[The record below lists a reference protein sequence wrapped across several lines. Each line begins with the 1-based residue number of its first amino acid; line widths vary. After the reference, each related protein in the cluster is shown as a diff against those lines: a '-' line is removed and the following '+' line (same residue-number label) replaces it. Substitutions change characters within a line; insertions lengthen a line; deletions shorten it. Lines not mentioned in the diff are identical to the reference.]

1 MHGTMLREGRSIIP
15 IQRMLKN
22 YFKTAIRNL
31 LRQKSISLINLAGL
45 TLGIS
50 SSLVLFLM
58 VAYMSS
64 YDSFVTKRD
73 RIYRVVDQSRGNNGT
88 DYQAGVPTVLPDA
101 FRNDFPEA
109 EEVVFI
115 SGGSSDLII
124 IPQRNGELKKI
135 QEEQGI
141 AFTEPGYFKL
151 FDRTIIQGIAT
162 QAIDEPNEA
171 IISVSAAK
179 KYFGK
184 EDVIGEVLKFEDAE
198 YNIKAV
204 MEDAHPNTDF
214 PFNLLLSYSTI
225 KKQRE
230 QSGWNSIW
238 SGEQCYF
245 LLKEGESIAKVESR
259 LPAFTKKYLG
269 ADDPDKTEF
278 ITQPLTEMH
287 FDERFDTYS
296 FNTVSRTTLVAFSV
310 IALILIVTASINFI
324 NLSTAEAIKRSKEV
338 GVRKSLG
345 STRGQLVLQF
355 LGETTLVTVVAVLLS
370 LALTQFALAF
380 INPFMEMKLVLD
392 FATDTTLWIYIVS
405 VTILVSVFSGLYPAF
420 VVSGFKP
427 TQALKNLISNR
438 NSSGYVL
445 RKGLVVMQ
453 FFISQLLIIGT
464 IVIIAQMKYYQNK
477 DLGFAKDAILVVP
490 IPEKEKPSAIT
501 GASSK
506 MRTLREEMAR
516 VPGVELASLSSAPP
530 SSGNVSGTNF
540 HLLGSEEEYSTQ
552 VKQIDGHYIDLYKL
566 HLLEGQNVADLDTA
580 NGFIINEKLAHIAG
594 FANPGDMMGKV
605 IHVWGKDYPVVG
617 IVKDFHTVSLRSP
630 IEATVLFNR
639 ISGYENLALKVKMSE
654 AQNVIAQL
662 KTKWEAAYPEHLF
675 EYEFLDEN
683 IREFYDGEQRMSILL
698 SVFTSMAIFIG
709 CLGLFGLATFMANQ
723 KTKEIGVRK
732 VLGASV
738 ESIIMMF
745 SKEYLKLIVLGFVL
759 AAPAG
764 WFFMGKFLDE
774 FAYKIEVGPQVF
786 LLTLGI
792 TLLIAIVTVGYRSF
806 RAATVNPVNSLRSE

>member
-1 MHGTMLREGRSIIP
+1 
-15 IQRMLKN
+15 MLKN

-45 TLGIS
+45 TLGIT

-73 RIYRVVDQSRGNNGT
+73 RIYRVVNQSEGNNGT

-115 SGGSSDLII
+115 SDGSSDLVL

-135 QEEQGI
+135 QEEEGI

-151 FDRTIIQGIAT
+151 FDRAILQGIAA

-171 IISVSAAK
+171 IISVGLAK

-184 EDVIGEVLKFEDAE
+184 EDVVGEVLKFDDAE
-198 YNIKAV
+198 YSIKAV
-204 MEDAHPNTDF
+204 MENAHSNTDF

-230 QSGWNSIW
+230 ESGWNSIW

-245 LLKEGESIAKVESR
+245 LLKEGESIAKVDSR
-259 LPAFTKKYLG
+259 MPAFTKKYIG
-269 ADDPDKTEF
+269 ADDPDKTQF
-278 ITQPLTEMH
+278 LTQALTEMH

-310 IALILIVTASINFI
+310 IALILIITASINFI

-345 STRGQLVLQF
+345 STRGQLVFQF

-370 LALTQFALAF
+370 LALTQFALTF
-380 INPFMEMKLVLD
+380 INPFMEMELALN
-392 FATDTTLWIYIVS
+392 FAKDTMLWIYIVS
-405 VTILVSVFSGLYPAF
+405 VTVVVAVFSGLYPAF

-438 NSSGYVL
+438 NSSGYML
-445 RKGLVVMQ
+445 RRGLVVMQ

-464 IVIIAQMKYYQNK
+464 IVIVSQMKYYQSK

-490 IPEKEKPSAIT
+490 IPEHEKPVT
-501 GASSK
+501 GGDASSK

-516 VPGVELASLSSAPP
+516 IPGVELASLSSAPP
-530 SSGNVSGTNF
+530 SSGSVSGTNF
-540 HLLGSEEEYSTQ
+540 RLQGSDEEHSTQ
-552 VKQIDGHYIDLYKL
+552 VKQIDGNYIDLYKL
-566 HLLEGQNVADLDTA
+566 QLLEGQNVADLDTA
-580 NGFIINEKLAHIAG
+580 TGFVVNEKLAHIAG
-594 FANPGDMMGKV
+594 FANPNDMLGKV
-605 IHVWGKDYPVVG
+605 IRVWRKEYPVVG

-654 AQNVIAQL
+654 AQNIIAQL
-662 KTKWEAAYPEHLF
+662 KTKWEATYPEHLF
-675 EYEFLDEN
+675 QYEFLDEN
-683 IREFYDGEQRMSILL
+683 IREFYEGEQRMSILL
-698 SVFTSMAIFIG
+698 SVFTGMAIFIG

-745 SKEYLKLIVLGFVL
+745 SKEYLKLILLGFVL
-759 AAPAG
+759 AAPVG

-774 FAYKIEVGPQVF
+774 FAYKIDVGPQVF

-792 TLLIAIVTVGYRSF
+792 TLLIAVVTVGYRSF
-806 RAATVNPVNSLRSE
+806 RAATVNPVRSLRSE

>member
-1 MHGTMLREGRSIIP
+1 
-15 IQRMLKN
+15 MLKN

-45 TLGIS
+45 TLGIT

-73 RIYRVVDQSRGNNGT
+73 RIYRVVNQSEGNSGT

-115 SGGSSDLII
+115 SGGSSDLVL

-135 QEEQGI
+135 QEEEGI

-151 FDRTIIQGIAT
+151 FDRAILQGIAA

-171 IISVSAAK
+171 IISAGLAK
-179 KYFGK
+179 KYFGR
-184 EDVIGEVLKFEDAE
+184 EDVVGEVLKFDDAE
-198 YNIKAV
+198 YSIKAV
-204 MEDAHPNTDF
+204 MENAHANTDF

-230 QSGWNSIW
+230 ESGWNSIW

-245 LLKEGESIAKVESR
+245 LLKEGESIAKVDSR
-259 LPAFTKKYLG
+259 MPAFTKKYIG
-269 ADDPDKTEF
+269 ADDPDKTQF
-278 ITQPLTEMH
+278 LTQALTEMH

-310 IALILIVTASINFI
+310 IALILIITASINFI

-345 STRGQLVLQF
+345 STRGQLVFQF

-370 LALTQFALAF
+370 LALTQFALTF
-380 INPFMEMKLVLD
+380 INPFMEMELELN
-392 FATDTTLWIYIVS
+392 FAKDTMLWVYIVS
-405 VTILVSVFSGLYPAF
+405 VTVVVAVFSGLYPAF

-445 RKGLVVMQ
+445 RRGLVVMQ

-464 IVIIAQMKYYQNK
+464 IVIVSQMKYYQSK
-477 DLGFAKDAILVVP
+477 DLGFAKDGILVVP
-490 IPEKEKPSAIT
+490 IPEHEKPVT
-501 GASSK
+501 GSDASSK

-516 VPGVELASLSSAPP
+516 IPGVELASLSSAPP
-530 SSGNVSGTNF
+530 SSGSVSGTNF
-540 HLLGSEEEYSTQ
+540 RLQGSDEEHSTQ
-552 VKQIDGHYIDLYKL
+552 VKQIDGNYIDLYKL
-566 HLLEGQNVADLDTA
+566 QLLEGQNVADLDTA
-580 NGFIINEKLAHIAG
+580 TGFVVNEKLAHIAG
-594 FANPGDMMGKV
+594 FANPNDILGKV
-605 IHVWGKDYPVVG
+605 IRVWRKEYPVVG

-654 AQNVIAQL
+654 AQNIIAQL

-675 EYEFLDEN
+675 QYEFLDEN
-683 IREFYDGEQRMSILL
+683 IREFYEGEQRMSILL
-698 SVFTSMAIFIG
+698 SIFTCMAIFIG

-745 SKEYLKLIVLGFVL
+745 SKEYLKLILLGFVL
-759 AAPAG
+759 AAPVG

-792 TLLIAIVTVGYRSF
+792 TLLIAVVTVGYRSF
-806 RAATVNPVNSLRSE
+806 RAATVNPVSSLRSE

>member
-1 MHGTMLREGRSIIP
+1 MLR
-15 IQRMLKN
+15 N
-22 YFKTAIRNL
+22 YLKTAIRNL
-31 LRQKSISLINLAGL
+31 LRQKSISIINLAGL
-45 TLGIS
+45 TLGIT

-58 VAYMSS
+58 IAYMSS

-115 SGGSSDLII
+115 SDGSSDLVI
-124 IPQRNGELKKI
+124 IPQPNGELKKI
-135 QEEQGI
+135 QEEEGI

-151 FDRTIIQGIAT
+151 FDRTIIQGLAA

-171 IISVSAAK
+171 IISAGLAK

-198 YNIKAV
+198 YSIKAV
-204 MEDAHPNTDF
+204 MENARPNTDF

-230 QSGWNSIW
+230 ESGWNSIW

-245 LLKEGESIAKVESR
+245 LLKENESIAKVNSR
-259 LPAFTKKYLG
+259 MPAFTKKYIG

-278 ITQPLTEMH
+278 LTQPLTEMH

-345 STRGQLVLQF
+345 STRGQLILQF
-355 LGETTLVTVVAVLLS
+355 LGETTLVTTVAVLLS
-370 LALTQFALAF
+370 LALTQFALTF
-380 INPFMEMKLVLD
+380 INPFMEMKLVLN
-392 FATDTTLWIYIVS
+392 FATDSTLWIYIVS
-405 VTILVSVFSGLYPAF
+405 VTVIVSVFSGLYPAF

-445 RKGLVVMQ
+445 RRGLVVMQ

-464 IVIIAQMKYYQNK
+464 IVIVSQMKYYQSK

-490 IPEKEKPSAIT
+490 IPEHEKPGT
-501 GASSK
+501 NASSK
-506 MRTLREEMAR
+506 MRTLREEMLR
-516 VPGVELASLSSAPP
+516 VPGVEIASLSSAPP
-530 SSGNVSGTNF
+530 SSGSVSGTNF
-540 HLLGSEEEYSTQ
+540 RLQGSDEEHSTQ
-552 VKQIDGHYIDLYKL
+552 VKQIDGNYIDLYKL
-566 HLLEGQNVADLDTA
+566 QLLEGQNVADLDTA
-580 NGFIINEKLAHIAG
+580 TGFIVNEKLAHIAG

-605 IHVWGKDYPVVG
+605 IRVWRKEYPVVG

-639 ISGYENLALKVKMSE
+639 ISGYENLALKVKMGE

-675 EYEFLDEN
+675 EYQFLDEN

-698 SVFTSMAIFIG
+698 SAFTGMAIFIG

-745 SKEYLKLIVLGFVL
+745 SKEYLKLIVLGFAL
-759 AAPAG
+759 AAPVG

-774 FAYKIEVGPQVF
+774 FAYKIEVGPEVF

-806 RAATVNPVNSLRSE
+806 RAATINPVSSLRSE

>member
-1 MHGTMLREGRSIIP
+1 
-15 IQRMLKN
+15 MLKN

-45 TLGIS
+45 TLGIT

-73 RIYRVVDQSRGNNGT
+73 RIYRVVNQSEGNNGT

-115 SGGSSDLII
+115 SDGSSDLVL

-135 QEEQGI
+135 QEEEGI

-151 FDRTIIQGIAT
+151 FDRVILQGIAA

-171 IISVSAAK
+171 IISVGLAK

-184 EDVIGEVLKFEDAE
+184 EDVVGEVLKFDDAE
-198 YNIKAV
+198 YSIKAV
-204 MEDAHPNTDF
+204 MENAHSNTDF

-230 QSGWNSIW
+230 ESGWNSIW

-245 LLKEGESIAKVESR
+245 LLKEGESIAKVDSR
-259 LPAFTKKYLG
+259 MPAFTKKYIG
-269 ADDPDKTEF
+269 ADDPDKTQF
-278 ITQPLTEMH
+278 LTQALTEMH

-310 IALILIVTASINFI
+310 IALILIITASINFI

-345 STRGQLVLQF
+345 STRGQLVFQF

-370 LALTQFALAF
+370 LALTQFALTF
-380 INPFMEMKLVLD
+380 INPFMEMELALN
-392 FATDTTLWIYIVS
+392 FAKDTMLWIYIVS
-405 VTILVSVFSGLYPAF
+405 VTVVVAVFSGLYPAF

-438 NSSGYVL
+438 NSSGYML
-445 RKGLVVMQ
+445 RRGLVVMQ

-464 IVIIAQMKYYQNK
+464 IVIVSQMKYYQSK

-490 IPEKEKPSAIT
+490 IPEHEKPVT
-501 GASSK
+501 GGDASSK

-516 VPGVELASLSSAPP
+516 IPGVELASLSSAPP
-530 SSGNVSGTNF
+530 SSGSVSGTNF
-540 HLLGSEEEYSTQ
+540 RLQGSDEEHSTQ
-552 VKQIDGHYIDLYKL
+552 VKQIDGNYIDLYKL
-566 HLLEGQNVADLDTA
+566 QLLEGQNVADLDTA
-580 NGFIINEKLAHIAG
+580 TGFVVNEKLAHIAG
-594 FANPGDMMGKV
+594 FANPNDMLGKV
-605 IHVWGKDYPVVG
+605 IRVWRKEYPVVG

-654 AQNVIAQL
+654 AQNIIAQL
-662 KTKWEAAYPEHLF
+662 KTKWEATYPEHLF
-675 EYEFLDEN
+675 QYEFLDEN
-683 IREFYDGEQRMSILL
+683 IREFYEGEQRMSILL
-698 SVFTSMAIFIG
+698 SVFTGMAIFIG

-745 SKEYLKLIVLGFVL
+745 SKEYLKLILLGFVL
-759 AAPAG
+759 AAPVG

-774 FAYKIEVGPQVF
+774 FAYKIDVGPQVF

-792 TLLIAIVTVGYRSF
+792 TLLIAVVTVGYRSF
-806 RAATVNPVNSLRSE
+806 RAATVNPVRSLRSE

>member
-1 MHGTMLREGRSIIP
+1 
-15 IQRMLKN
+15 MLKN

-45 TLGIS
+45 TLGIT

-73 RIYRVVDQSRGNNGT
+73 RIYRVVNQSEGNNGT

-115 SGGSSDLII
+115 SDGSSDLVL

-135 QEEQGI
+135 QEEEGI

-151 FDRTIIQGIAT
+151 FDRVILQGIAA

-171 IISVSAAK
+171 IISVGLAK

-184 EDVIGEVLKFEDAE
+184 EDVVGEVLKFDDAE
-198 YNIKAV
+198 YSIKAV
-204 MEDAHPNTDF
+204 MENAHSNTDF

-230 QSGWNSIW
+230 ESGWNSIW

-245 LLKEGESIAKVESR
+245 LLKEGESIAKVDSR
-259 LPAFTKKYLG
+259 MPAFTKKYIG
-269 ADDPDKTEF
+269 ADDPDKTQF
-278 ITQPLTEMH
+278 LTQALTEMH

-310 IALILIVTASINFI
+310 IALILIITASINFI

-345 STRGQLVLQF
+345 STRGQLVFQF

-370 LALTQFALAF
+370 LALTQFALTF
-380 INPFMEMKLVLD
+380 INPFMEMELALN
-392 FATDTTLWIYIVS
+392 FAKDTMLWIYIVS
-405 VTILVSVFSGLYPAF
+405 VTVVVAVFSGLYPAF

-438 NSSGYVL
+438 NSSGYML
-445 RKGLVVMQ
+445 RRGLVVMQ

-464 IVIIAQMKYYQNK
+464 IVIVSQMKYYQSK

-490 IPEKEKPSAIT
+490 IPEHEKPVT
-501 GASSK
+501 GGDASSK

-516 VPGVELASLSSAPP
+516 IPGVELASLSSAPP
-530 SSGNVSGTNF
+530 SSGSVSGTNF
-540 HLLGSEEEYSTQ
+540 RLQGSDEEHSTQ
-552 VKQIDGHYIDLYKL
+552 VKQIDGNYIDLYKL
-566 HLLEGQNVADLDTA
+566 QLLEGQNVADLDTA
-580 NGFIINEKLAHIAG
+580 TGFVVNEKLAHIAG
-594 FANPGDMMGKV
+594 FANPNDMLGKV
-605 IHVWGKDYPVVG
+605 IRVWRKEYPVVG

-654 AQNVIAQL
+654 AQNIIAQL
-662 KTKWEAAYPEHLF
+662 KTKWEATYPEHLF
-675 EYEFLDEN
+675 QYEFLDEN
-683 IREFYDGEQRMSILL
+683 IREFYEGEQRMSILL
-698 SVFTSMAIFIG
+698 SVFNGMAIFIG

-745 SKEYLKLIVLGFVL
+745 SKEYLKLILLGFVL
-759 AAPAG
+759 AAPVG

-774 FAYKIEVGPQVF
+774 FAYKIDVGPQVF

-792 TLLIAIVTVGYRSF
+792 TLLIAVVTVGYRSF
-806 RAATVNPVNSLRSE
+806 RAATVNPVRSLRSE

>member
-1 MHGTMLREGRSIIP
+1 MLR
-15 IQRMLKN
+15 N
-22 YFKTAIRNL
+22 YLKTAIRNL
-31 LRQKSISLINLAGL
+31 LRQKSISIINLAGL
-45 TLGIS
+45 TLGIT

-64 YDSFVTKRD
+64 YDSFVKKRD
-73 RIYRVVDQSRGNNGT
+73 RIYRVVNQSQGNNGT
-88 DYQAGVPTVLPDA
+88 DYQAGVPTVLPGA

-109 EEVVFI
+109 EEVLFI
-115 SGGSSDLII
+115 SNGSTDLVI

-135 QEEQGI
+135 QEEQI

-151 FDRTIIQGIAT
+151 FDRAIILGIAA

-171 IISVSAAK
+171 IISTTLAK

-184 EDVIGEVLKFEDAE
+184 EDAIGEVLKYEDAE
-198 YNIKAV
+198 YSIKAV
-204 MEDAHPNTDF
+204 MEDAPSNTDF

-230 QSGWNSIW
+230 EEGWNSIW

-245 LLKEGESIAKVESR
+245 LLREGESIAKVDNR
-259 LPAFTKKYLG
+259 LPAFTKKYIG

-296 FNTVSRTTLVAFSV
+296 SNTVSRTTLVAFSV

-392 FATDTTLWIYIVS
+392 FAADTTLWIYIVS
-405 VTILVSVFSGLYPAF
+405 VTVLVSVFSGLYPAF

-464 IVIIAQMKYYQNK
+464 IVIIGQMKYYQSK

-490 IPEKEKPSAIT
+490 IPEKEKPSAS
-501 GASSK
+501 GK
-506 MRTLREEMAR
+506 MRTLREDMAR
-516 VPGVELASLSSAPP
+516 IPGVELASLCSAPP

-540 HLLGSEEEYSTQ
+540 HLQGSDQEYSTQ
-552 VKQIDGHYIDLYKL
+552 VKQVDGNYIDLYKL
-566 HLLEGQNVADLDTA
+566 HLLEGQNIADLDTA
-580 NGFIINEKLAHIAG
+580 TGFVINEKLAHIAG
-594 FANPGDMMGKV
+594 FANPGDMVGKV
-605 IHVWGKDYPVVG
+605 IHLWGKDYPVVG

-654 AQNVIAQL
+654 AQNIIAQL

-675 EYEFLDEN
+675 EYQFLDEN

-745 SKEYLKLIVLGFVL
+745 SKEYLKLILLGFVL
-759 AAPAG
+759 AAPVG

-786 LLTLGI
+786 ILTLGI

-806 RAATVNPVNSLRSE
+806 RAATVNPVSSLRSE

>member
-1 MHGTMLREGRSIIP
+1 
-15 IQRMLKN
+15 MLKN

-45 TLGIS
+45 TLGIT

-73 RIYRVVDQSRGNNGT
+73 RIYRVVNQSEGNNGT

-115 SGGSSDLII
+115 SDGSSDLVL

-135 QEEQGI
+135 QEEEGI

-151 FDRTIIQGIAT
+151 FDRAILQGIAA

-171 IISVSAAK
+171 IISVGLAK

-184 EDVIGEVLKFEDAE
+184 EDVVGEVLKFDDAE
-198 YNIKAV
+198 YSIKAV
-204 MEDAHPNTDF
+204 MENAHSNTDF

-230 QSGWNSIW
+230 ESGWNSIW

-245 LLKEGESIAKVESR
+245 LLKEGESIAKVDSR
-259 LPAFTKKYLG
+259 MPAFTKKYIG
-269 ADDPDKTEF
+269 ADDPDKTQF
-278 ITQPLTEMH
+278 LTQALTEMH

-310 IALILIVTASINFI
+310 IALILIITASINFI

-345 STRGQLVLQF
+345 STRGQLVFQF
-355 LGETTLVTVVAVLLS
+355 LGDTTLVTVVAVLLS
-370 LALTQFALAF
+370 LALTQFALTF
-380 INPFMEMKLVLD
+380 INPFMEMELALN
-392 FATDTTLWIYIVS
+392 FAKDTMLWIYIVS
-405 VTILVSVFSGLYPAF
+405 VTVVVAVFSGLYPAF

-438 NSSGYVL
+438 NSSGYML
-445 RKGLVVMQ
+445 RRGLVVMQ

-464 IVIIAQMKYYQNK
+464 IVIVSQMKYYQSK

-490 IPEKEKPSAIT
+490 IPEHEKPVT
-501 GASSK
+501 GGDASSK

-516 VPGVELASLSSAPP
+516 IPGVELASLSSAPP
-530 SSGNVSGTNF
+530 SSGSVSGTNF
-540 HLLGSEEEYSTQ
+540 RLQGSDEEHSTQ
-552 VKQIDGHYIDLYKL
+552 VKQIDGNYIDLYKL
-566 HLLEGQNVADLDTA
+566 QLLEGQNVADLDTA
-580 NGFIINEKLAHIAG
+580 TGFVVNEKLAHIAG
-594 FANPGDMMGKV
+594 FANPNDMLGKV
-605 IHVWGKDYPVVG
+605 IRVWRKEYPVVG

-654 AQNVIAQL
+654 AQNIIAQL
-662 KTKWEAAYPEHLF
+662 KTKWEATYPEHLF
-675 EYEFLDEN
+675 QYEFLDEN
-683 IREFYDGEQRMSILL
+683 IREFYEGEQRMSILL
-698 SVFTSMAIFIG
+698 SVFTGMAIFIG

-745 SKEYLKLIVLGFVL
+745 SKEYLKLILLGFVL
-759 AAPAG
+759 AAPVG

-774 FAYKIEVGPQVF
+774 FAYKIDVGPQVF

-792 TLLIAIVTVGYRSF
+792 TLLIAVVTVGYRSF
-806 RAATVNPVNSLRSE
+806 RAATVNPVRSLRSE

>member
-1 MHGTMLREGRSIIP
+1 
-15 IQRMLKN
+15 MLKN

-45 TLGIS
+45 TLGIT

-73 RIYRVVDQSRGNNGT
+73 RIYRVVNQSEGNNGT

-115 SGGSSDLII
+115 SDGSSDLVL

-135 QEEQGI
+135 QEEEGI

-151 FDRTIIQGIAT
+151 FDRVILQGIAA

-171 IISVSAAK
+171 IISVGLAK

-184 EDVIGEVLKFEDAE
+184 EDVVGEVLKFDDAE
-198 YNIKAV
+198 YSIKAV
-204 MEDAHPNTDF
+204 MENAHSNTDF

-230 QSGWNSIW
+230 ESGWNSIW

-245 LLKEGESIAKVESR
+245 LLKEGESIAKVDSR
-259 LPAFTKKYLG
+259 MPAFTKKYIG
-269 ADDPDKTEF
+269 ADDPDKTQF
-278 ITQPLTEMH
+278 LTQALTEMH

-310 IALILIVTASINFI
+310 IALILIITASINFI

-345 STRGQLVLQF
+345 STRGQLVFQF

-370 LALTQFALAF
+370 LALTQFALTF
-380 INPFMEMKLVLD
+380 INPFMEMELALN
-392 FATDTTLWIYIVS
+392 FAKDTMLWIYIVS
-405 VTILVSVFSGLYPAF
+405 VTVVVAVFSGLYPAF

-438 NSSGYVL
+438 NSSGYML
-445 RKGLVVMQ
+445 RRGLVVMQ

-464 IVIIAQMKYYQNK
+464 IVIVSQMKYYQSK

-490 IPEKEKPSAIT
+490 IPEHEKPVT
-501 GASSK
+501 GGDASSK

-516 VPGVELASLSSAPP
+516 IPGVELASLSSAPP
-530 SSGNVSGTNF
+530 SSGSVSGTNF
-540 HLLGSEEEYSTQ
+540 RLQGSDEEHSTQ
-552 VKQIDGHYIDLYKL
+552 VKQIDGNYIDLYKL
-566 HLLEGQNVADLDTA
+566 QLLEGQNVADLDTA
-580 NGFIINEKLAHIAG
+580 TGFVVNEKLAHIAG
-594 FANPGDMMGKV
+594 FANPNDMLGKV
-605 IHVWGKDYPVVG
+605 IRVWRKEYPVVG

-654 AQNVIAQL
+654 AQNIIAQL
-662 KTKWEAAYPEHLF
+662 KTKWEATYPEHLF
-675 EYEFLDEN
+675 QYEFLDEN
-683 IREFYDGEQRMSILL
+683 ICEFYEGEQRMSILL
-698 SVFTSMAIFIG
+698 SVFTGMAIFIG

-745 SKEYLKLIVLGFVL
+745 SKEYLKLILLGFVL
-759 AAPAG
+759 AAPVG

-774 FAYKIEVGPQVF
+774 FAYKIDVGPQVF

-792 TLLIAIVTVGYRSF
+792 TLLIAVVTVGYRSF
-806 RAATVNPVNSLRSE
+806 RAATVNPVRSLRSE

>member
-1 MHGTMLREGRSIIP
+1 
-15 IQRMLKN
+15 MLKN
-22 YFKTAIRNL
+22 YLKTAIRNL
-31 LRQKSISLINLAGL
+31 LRQKSISIINLSGL
-45 TLGIS
+45 TLGIT

-64 YDSFVTKRD
+64 YDNFVTKRD
-73 RIYRVVDQSRGNNGT
+73 RIYRVVNQSKGNNGT
-88 DYQAGVPTVLPDA
+88 DYQSGVPTVLPEA

-115 SGGSSDLII
+115 SDGSSELVL
-124 IPQRNGELKKI
+124 IPQRNGEVKKI
-135 QEEQGI
+135 QQDEGI

-151 FDRTIIQGIAT
+151 FDRTIIQGIAA

-171 IISVSAAK
+171 IISTGFAK

-198 YNIKAV
+198 YTIKAV
-204 MEDAHPNTDF
+204 MEDARPNTDF
-214 PFNLLLSYSTI
+214 PFDLLLSYSTI

-230 QSGWNSIW
+230 EAGWNSIW

-259 LPAFTKKYLG
+259 LPAFTKKYIG

-278 ITQPLTEMH
+278 KAQSLAEMH

-296 FNTVSRTTLVAFSV
+296 FNTVSRTTLVAFSI

-345 STRGQLVLQF
+345 STRGQLILQF

-370 LALTQFALAF
+370 LALTELALTF
-380 INPFMEMKLVLD
+380 INPFMEMKLALN
-392 FATDTTLWIYIVS
+392 FATDTALWVYIVS
-405 VTILVSVFSGLYPAF
+405 VTVVVSVFSGLYPAF

-427 TQALKNLISNR
+427 TQALKNLINNR

-445 RKGLVVMQ
+445 RKGLVVTQ

-464 IVIIAQMKYYQNK
+464 IVIVGQMKYYQNK
-477 DLGFAKDAILVVP
+477 DLGFAKDAILMVP
-490 IPEKEKPSAIT
+490 IPEKEKPSATT

-516 VPGVELASLSSAPP
+516 IPGVELASLSSAPP
-530 SSGNVSGTNF
+530 SSGSVSGTNF
-540 HLLGSEEEYSTQ
+540 HLQSSDDEYSTQ
-552 VKQIDGHYIDLYKL
+552 VKQVDGNYLDLYKL
-566 HLLEGQNVADLDTA
+566 QLLEGQNLADLDTA
-580 NGFIINEKLAHIAG
+580 TGFIVNEKLAHIAG
-594 FANPGDMMGKV
+594 FANPVDIMGKV

-617 IVKDFHTVSLRSP
+617 VVKDFHTMSLRSP

-639 ISGYENLALKVKMSE
+639 IGGFENLAMKVNMSE
-654 AQNVIAQL
+654 AQNIIAQL

-683 IREFYDGEQRMSILL
+683 IREFYEGEQRMSILL
-698 SVFTSMAIFIG
+698 SVFTGMAIFIG

-745 SKEYLKLIVLGFVL
+745 SKEYLKLILLGFIL
-759 AAPAG
+759 AAPVG

-774 FAYKIEVGPQVF
+774 FAYKIAVGPQVF
-786 LLTLGI
+786 ALTLGI
-792 TLLIAIVTVGYRSF
+792 TFLIAIVTVGYRSF
-806 RAATVNPVNSLRSE
+806 RAATVNPASSLRSE